1 MISDPLLQYSIRKGA
16 PKSRLLLLLLLARM
30 HEKEKGKGMDFT
42 NDLNNVKRIC
52 FYHVGRLVNFMP
64 VFLVIPPPLPS
75 SD

>member
-16 PKSRLLLLLLLARM
+16 PKSRLLLLLLARM

-42 NDLNNVKRIC
+42 TDLNNVNRMC
-52 FYHVGRLVNFMP
+52 SYDVGCLVNFMP